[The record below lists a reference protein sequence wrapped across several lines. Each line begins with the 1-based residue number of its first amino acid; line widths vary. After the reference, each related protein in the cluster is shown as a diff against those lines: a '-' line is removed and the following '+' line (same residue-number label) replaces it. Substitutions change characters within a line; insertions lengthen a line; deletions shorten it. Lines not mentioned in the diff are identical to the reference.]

1 MVHYGSISRYFQ
13 THPNWAKRI
22 AARIRQMSLIF
33 WKCFGTSKA
42 EVCSRN
48 QSAGCWGCPMKHWVL
63 AYKDRCQAVE
73 LFESLG
79 AAQSS
84 LPQLTTRHDG
94 KTLDSSG
101 TCIRLNWPTGAR
113 QFQGDKATYQPKS
126 WGLSMVVACCTIRFW
141 EKNLGC
147 QPWLWVWPWES
158 SHPAGT
164 SRLSW
169 RDIPQLQSRCVHTF
183 TKKTWMYTC
192 VHDADMNMLTHT
204 YGEVSFPWNKP
215 AIGDPPF
222 INVHWLATQ

>member
-113 QFQGDKATYQPKS
+113 QFQGDKATYQPKKLRIVYGCS
-126 WGLSMVVACCTIRFW
+126 MLYHPFLGEKLGMPTMALGLAMGKLTSCRHLETLMAGHSPAAEQVRAHFH
-141 EKNLGC
+141 EKNMDVYMC
-147 QPWLWVWPWES
+147 
-158 SHPAGT
+158 
-164 SRLSW
+164 
-169 RDIPQLQSRCVHTF
+169 
-183 TKKTWMYTC
+183 TWC
-192 VHDADMNMLTHT
+192 
-204 YGEVSFPWNKP
+204 
-215 AIGDPPF
+215 I
-222 INVHWLATQ
+222 